1 MVEDGW
7 RPLAANEGMSSI
19 GKRTIEQRWG
29 QKLWQLLLRCLYMKE
44 RKWKKGK
51 EDKS

>member
-19 GKRTIEQRWG
+19 GKGTIEQRWG
-29 QKLWQLLLRCLYMKE
+29 QKLWQLLLSYKKE
-44 RKWKKGK
+44 RTKMEKGE